1 MLTGD
6 KAQLYRNGIR
16 IGAVKNMA
24 IDVSIEALPASK
36 QGDMDKRFRKGQRT
50 TTLKATLYYDTS
62 DTEAISFINS
72 VYSDLT
78 TAEEITL
85 VYSSDDD
92 LYTTCDC
99 IMTNLGLSINFGAAQ
114 MADISLQV
122 VGKPT
127 TIKLEPIDPTAYTY
141 I

>member
-62 DTEAISFINS
+62 DTEAVSFINS

>member
-6 KAQLYRNGIR
+6 KAQLYRGGNR
-16 IGAVKNMA
+16 IGAVKNMQ
-24 IDVSIEALPASK
+24 IDVSIDALAATK
-36 QGDMDKRFRKGQRT
+36 QGDTDKRFRKGQRT

-62 DTEAISFINS
+62 DAEAVAFIDS

-78 TAEEITL
+78 TSEEITL

-99 IMTNLGLSINFGAAQ
+99 IMTNLGMSVSFGSAQ
-114 MADISLQV
+114 VADISLQV
-122 VGKPT
+122 TGKPT
-127 TIKLEPIDPTAYTY
+127 TIKLIPADPTVYTY
-141 I
+141 V

>member
-6 KAQLYRNGIR
+6 KAQLYRSGVR
-16 IGAVKNMA
+16 IGAIKNMS
-24 IDVSIEALPASK
+24 IDVSVEALPATK
-36 QGDMDKRFRKGQRT
+36 QGDTDKRFRKGQRN

-62 DTEAISFINS
+62 DTEALSFINS
-72 VYSDLT
+72 VYSDST

-99 IMTNLGLSINFGAAQ
+99 IMTNLGLSVSFGSAQ

-122 VGKPT
+122 TGKPT
-127 TIKLEPIDPTAYTY
+127 TIKLEPTDPTVYTY

>member
-6 KAQLYRNGIR
+6 KAQLYRSGIR
-16 IGAVKNMA
+16 IGAVKNMS
-24 IDVSIEALPASK
+24 IGVSTEALPATK
-36 QGDMDKRFRKGQRT
+36 QGSTDKRFRKGQRT

-62 DTEAISFINS
+62 DTEATSFINS
-72 VYSDLT
+72 IYSDST

-92 LYTTCDC
+92 LYTTCEC
-99 IMTNLGLSINFGAAQ
+99 IMTDLGLSVSFGAAQ

-122 VGKPT
+122 TGKPT
-127 TIKLEPIDPTAYTY
+127 TIKLEPIDPTVYTY